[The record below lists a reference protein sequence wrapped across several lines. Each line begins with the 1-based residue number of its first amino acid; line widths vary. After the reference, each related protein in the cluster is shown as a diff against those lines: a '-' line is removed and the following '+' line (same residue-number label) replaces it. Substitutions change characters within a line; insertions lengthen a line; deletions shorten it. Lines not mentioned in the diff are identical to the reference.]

1 MKSGLSARLIVV
13 DQTLLLP
20 WKERVLAL
28 GDYGVAL
35 LLPELAA
42 FVDLGRMPHQP
53 LDLIEAAGNFG
64 PSGTLVLR
72 FEPACLFAGGVPGQQ
87 PGEPG
92 RPDVGAYAFSV

>member
-72 FEPACLFAGGVPGQQ
+72 LDPNP
-87 PGEPG
+87 PKG
-92 RPDVGAYAFSV
+92 RDGRG